1 MNNQN
6 YRQNLRNPAGK
17 PSADEPPQTQ
27 AESRKQ
33 EQPSNSRQNGPG
45 QGGYRPG
52 GLRFPIGNQ
61 QPYHA
66 GPQPGSQQ
74 GGQPSQNGPQQ
85 SGQASQNGP
94 QQAGQTPQNAFQQ
107 GNQTFQNDS
116 RQNNQSF
123 QNGSRQNTPPFRNGS
138 QQGSR
143 PFQNGS
149 QQGNPGSS
157 GQDSTAES
165 TASSSGASESAS
177 SAAEDTSESADSHS
191 GHNMDGHSASADQNL
206 KSYLADQDRQM
217 DQMMTGM
224 QGIPQSGSASVDFL
238 TGMIPHHQ
246 AAVDMAESYLK
257 YGGENKELKEL
268 AENIIEV
275 QREEIDQM
283 EKMAG
288 SLKEKGTH
296 NEDQAKAYRQEYDKM
311 FEDGAHGHHMP
322 DSSPATV
329 DEAFAEGMMMH
340 HQMAVDMARSI
351 LEYTDNEEVTQ
362 LANGHRRA
370 AGGGDLPR

>member
-74 GGQPSQNGPQQ
+74 GGQTSQNGPQQ

-116 RQNNQSF
+116 RQNSQSF

-143 PFQNGS
+143 PFQNDSQQGNPAFQNGS
-149 QQGNPGSS
+149 QQGNPAFQNAPQQNNPAFQNGSQPFQGNAQGGAQGGGPGVNSQAYQSDPRGNTQQYQS
-157 GQDSTAES
+157 GPQQTYGQYQQNTQQQGNFQD
-165 TASSSGASESAS
+165 
-177 SAAEDTSESADSHS
+177 
-191 GHNMDGHSASADQNL
+191 NWMNNPNL
-206 KSYLADQDRQM
+206 KGM
-217 DQMMTGM
+217 DPEKLKMLNNIANQGSQKGM
-224 QGIPQSGSASVDFL
+224 NELLPFLMSAVSQNKSQSGGLDFSRQEMD
-238 TGMIPHHQ
+238 T
-246 AAVDMAESYLK
+246 
-257 YGGENKELKEL
+257 
-268 AENIIEV
+268 IIEV
-275 QREEIDQM
+275 LKMGKPPEEVARINRMMQII
-283 EKMAG
+283 K
-288 SLKEKGTH
+288 
-296 NEDQAKAYRQEYDKM
+296 
-311 FEDGAHGHHMP
+311 
-322 DSSPATV
+322 
-329 DEAFAEGMMMH
+329 MMH
-340 HQMAVDMARSI
+340 
-351 LEYTDNEEVTQ
+351 
-362 LANGHRRA
+362 
-370 AGGGDLPR
+370 